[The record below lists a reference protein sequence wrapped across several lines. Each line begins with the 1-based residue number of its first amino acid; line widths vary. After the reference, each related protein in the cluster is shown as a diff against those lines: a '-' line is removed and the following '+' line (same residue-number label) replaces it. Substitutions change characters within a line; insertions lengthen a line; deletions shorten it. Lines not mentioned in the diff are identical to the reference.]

1 MALTHSTGWLA
12 IQSGG
17 TTDLTIDAAHLVSAR
32 LRWRGKDRRIWDS
45 RSNTVSGL
53 SASFPSVPSGWTSG
67 GGSARFD
74 ITVMTGEWAAA
85 GTITISAPGGSSTKA
100 WTCGAQSSKAL
111 SVSTNCYGYGTAS
124 GSTSIDYGPTTGFG
138 YPSVRA
144 TVDYYQDIPSES
156 LSAVV
161 NGVLVTGPASLAN
174 GVASDWYPITLSL
187 GQNVITHSIGGGG
200 LADIEIEY
208 TYQPYPPPPTR
219 HAPENTVVTD
229 DETPTFEMTL
239 PASDASGLHVRL
251 SLSMMPTMSQPT
263 IYDSSASQEG
273 WEYLSGSNW
282 VPLPAGGAPPQ
293 SRVRFTPTNPLAPGT
308 WYWIVAAKDWAWGI
322 PNELAWSLRRVLSV
336 DALEGYSLAVGASIW
351 SCLDLVITE
360 SANGELSTI
369 EFEVDNWPD
378 ALTGKRAQ
386 DLIHYRDPVY
396 LSIYDTTGE
405 ERQYLGRVFDKQ
417 PDDVSLRIIAT
428 MGDKV
433 LADRLASSD
442 YLETDIGTALK
453 GIIETDCVPLLA
465 DGIPAPFGLT
475 ANLETKNKQAMQA
488 FQEVFRTFGLLFWVE
503 THALDW
509 IVYLADPTKLAPQG
523 IVVEFPM
530 EGEV

>member
-1 MALTHSTGWLA
+1 
-12 IQSGG
+12 
-17 TTDLTIDAAHLVSAR
+17 
-32 LRWRGKDRRIWDS
+32 
-45 RSNTVSGL
+45 
-53 SASFPSVPSGWTSG
+53 
-67 GGSARFD
+67 
-74 ITVMTGEWAAA
+74 
-85 GTITISAPGGSSTKA
+85 
-100 WTCGAQSSKAL
+100 
-111 SVSTNCYGYGTAS
+111 
-124 GSTSIDYGPTTGFG
+124 
-138 YPSVRA
+138 
-144 TVDYYQDIPSES
+144 
-156 LSAVV
+156 
-161 NGVLVTGPASLAN
+161 
-174 GVASDWYPITLSL
+174 
-187 GQNVITHSIGGGG
+187 
-200 LADIEIEY
+200 
-208 TYQPYPPPPTR
+208 
-219 HAPENTVVTD
+219 
-229 DETPTFEMTL
+229 
-239 PASDASGLHVRL
+239 
-251 SLSMMPTMSQPT
+251 
-263 IYDSSASQEG
+263 
-273 WEYLSGSNW
+273 
-282 VPLPAGGAPPQ
+282 
-293 SRVRFTPTNPLAPGT
+293 LAPGT

-351 SCLDLVITE
+351 PCLDLVITE

-396 LSIYDTTGE
+396 LSIYDTTGK

-433 LADRLASSD
+433 LADRLSSND

-453 GIIETDCVPLLA
+453 SIIETDCAPLLA

>member
-1 MALTHSTGWLA
+1 MSLTKSTGWLA

-17 TTDLTIDAAHLVSAR
+17 TTDLPIDAAHLVSAR

-45 RSNTVSGL
+45 RSNTVSGH
-53 SASFPSVPSGWTSG
+53 SASFPSAPSGWTRG
-67 GGSARFD
+67 GGSARFN

-85 GTITISAPGGSSTKA
+85 GTITVSAPGGSSTKA

-111 SVSTNCYGYGTAS
+111 SVSTDCSGFGTAS
-124 GSTSIDYGPTTGFG
+124 GSTSIDYGPTTGFAS
-138 YPSVRA
+138 PSIRA
-144 TVDYYQDIPSES
+144 SVDYYQDIPSES

-161 NGVLVTGPASLAN
+161 NGVSVMGPASLDN
-174 GVASDWYPITLSL
+174 GQASDWYPITLQL
-187 GQNVITHSIGGGG
+187 GQNVITHSIGGSG

-229 DETPTFEMTL
+229 DETSTFEMTL
-239 PASDASGLHVRL
+239 PLSDASGLHVRL

-263 IYDSSASQEG
+263 MYDSSASQAG
-273 WEYLSGSNW
+273 WEYLSGGNW
-282 VPLPAGGAPPQ
+282 LPLPAGGAPPQ
-293 SRVRFTPTNPLAPGT
+293 SRVRFTPTIPLVLGT

-336 DALEGYSLAVGASIW
+336 DALEGYSLAVGTSIW
-351 SCLDLVITE
+351 PCLDLVITE

-433 LADRLASSD
+433 LTDRLASAD
-442 YLETDIGTALK
+442 YLETDVGSALAAMV
-453 GIIETDCVPLLA
+453 TSDCAPLL
-465 DGIPAPFGLT
+465 DTGIEDPFGLT
-475 ANLETKNKQAMQA
+475 TNLASKNQQVMAS

-503 THALDW
+503 AQALDW

>member
-1 MALTHSTGWLA
+1 MSLTKSTGWLA
-12 IQSGG
+12 VTNGD
-17 TTDLTIDAAHLVSAR
+17 TTHLPIDVAHLVSAR

-45 RSNTVSGL
+45 KTN
-53 SASFPSVPSGWTSG
+53 SADGHSVSFPSVPSGWTRG
-67 GGSARFD
+67 GGSARFN

-85 GTITISAPGGSSTKA
+85 GTITVSAPGGSSTKA

-111 SVSTNCYGYGTAS
+111 SVSTNCSGYGTAS

-161 NGVLVTGPASLAN
+161 NGVSVTGPASLDN
-174 GVASDWYPITLSL
+174 GQVSDWYPITLSL
-187 GQNVITHSIGGGG
+187 GQNVIVHSIGGGG

-208 TYQPYPPPPTR
+208 TYQPYCPAPTR

-239 PASDASGLHVRL
+239 PQSEAAAMHARI

-263 IYDSSASQEG
+263 MYDSSASQTG
-273 WEYLSGSNW
+273 WEYFSGGNW
-282 VPLPAGGAPPQ
+282 LPLPAGGAPPQ

-308 WYWIVAAKDWAWGI
+308 WYWIVAAKDWAWG
-322 PNELAWSLRRVLSV
+322 AWSDTPWMLRRVLSV
-336 DALEGYSLAVGASIW
+336 SALEGYALAVGATPW
-351 SCLDLVITE
+351 ACTDLIITE
-360 SANGELSTI
+360 SSNGEMSTI
-369 EFEVDNWPD
+369 EFTVPNHPNAE
-378 ALTGKRAQ
+378 GKTAH
-386 DLIHYRDPVY
+386 DLINYGDPVY
-396 LSIYDTTGE
+396 VSIYDSTGE
-405 ERQYLGRVFDKQ
+405 ERQYLGRVWEKQ
-417 PDDVSLRIIAT
+417 VDDLNLQVTAT
-428 MGDKV
+428 MGDKI
-433 LADRLASSD
+433 LADRLASND
-442 YLETDIGTALK
+442 YLETDIGTALRS
-453 GIIETDCVPLLA
+453 IIETDCAPLLA

-488 FQEVFRTFGLLFWVE
+488 FQEAFSTFGLLFWSE

-509 IVYLADPTKLAPQG
+509 VQYLADPTTLTAQG
-523 IVVEFPM
+523 ILAEFPM
-530 EGEV
+530 EGDV